1 MKDFPATED
10 SLVLRTDFSD
20 EAAWARIRGEI
31 EAPVG
36 EFQAYVSFVSD
47 PDFDGL
53 SISALTSLAQRAANR
68 SFMFVVDH
76 VCLTDAEHPI
86 LVLDL
91 GDGDLEDGDLGDGDL
106 EDGDLEDE
114 DLGDEDLGDEPG
126 RTFRVVPRKMG
137 SVQNNLSIANMGF
150 YEFADSVDADGV
162 FRGFPDT

>member
-1 MKDFPATED
+1 MKDLPDTED

-20 EAAWARIRGEI
+20 EAAWARICGEI

-53 SISALTSLAQRAANR
+53 SLSALTSLGQRGPHR
-68 SFMFVVDH
+68 VFMFVVDH

-91 GDGDLEDGDLGDGDL
+91 GDGDLED
-106 EDGDLEDE
+106 
-114 DLGDEDLGDEPG
+114 EDLGDEPG
-126 RTFRVVPRKMG
+126 RTFRVVPREMG
-137 SVQNNLSIANMGF
+137 SVQNNLSIANMDF

-162 FRGFPDT
+162 FRGFPGA